1 MLERCTRKSD
11 KLFLKTKES
20 DRKLTQLTT
29 QLTTADLKNRLFE
42 DQVKMLERDLKAQNL
57 GTSDNLNDAIEVNI
71 YQNRYFYKLFI

>member
-1 MLERCTRKSD
+1 MLERYKRKSE
-11 KLFLKTKES
+11 KLILKSKES

-71 YQNRYFYKLFI
+71 

>member
-1 MLERCTRKSD
+1 MERYKRKSE
-11 KLFLKTKES
+11 KLILKSKES

-29 QLTTADLKNRLFE
+29 QLTTADLKNTLFE

-71 YQNRYFYKLFI
+71 

>member
-1 MLERCTRKSD
+1 MLERYKRKSE
-11 KLFLKTKES
+11 KLILKSKES

-29 QLTTADLKNRLFE
+29 QLTTADLKNTLFE

-71 YQNRYFYKLFI
+71 